1 MNREDFINAGF
12 TPEQADSLVKMF
24 KSAIDGNY
32 VPKDTFNAE
41 REKVKAAN
49 DQIQVKDNQIA
60 ELSKFKGSAEELQ
73 QKVATLTEQRNQD
86 KANYDA
92 KVKEIENCFVVK
104 ASLSDS
110 VYDADDVMDKLDFSK
125 IVIQDGKVVSGLN
138 EQIDPLKSAKPH
150 WFKPTTTEKQQ
161 ESNSD
166 TVNEMFRAWG
176 VTPKAGDPV
185 GVSKDSSAEA
195 RKFGEMI
202 AGNTSSDK
210 LYEDA
215 NKYWGGTK

>member
-12 TPEQADSLVKMF
+12 TPEQADNLVKMF
-24 KSAIDGNY
+24 KSVIDGRY
-32 VPKDTFNAE
+32 VPKETFNAE

-49 DQIQVKDNQIA
+49 DQIQTKDNQIA
-60 ELSKFKGSAEELQ
+60 ELSRFKGSAEDLQ
-73 QKVATLTEQRNQD
+73 QKVSALMEQSKQD

-92 KVKEIENCFVVK
+92 KLKEVENRFIVK
-104 ASLSDS
+104 ASISES
-110 VYDADDVMDKLDFSK
+110 VYDANDVLDRLDLSK
-125 IVIQDGKVVSGLN
+125 VVIQDGKVVSGLT
-138 EQIDPLKSAKPH
+138 EQVDALKSAKPH
-150 WFKPTTTEKQQ
+150 WFKQVSQNPSSENQQ
-161 ESNSD
+161 EGI
-166 TVNEMFRAWG
+166 NEMFRTWG
-176 VTPKAGDPV
+176 ITPKSGDPV
-185 GVSKDSSAEA
+185 NTFKDSSAEA